1 MQNPLFESLLKK
13 VQTYENPGITE
24 QESGTP
30 PKGTIFSDF
39 VKSLAQIGT
48 KLVDQYIAA
57 VKSYPDTK
65 IKKEYEKGLPDKL
78 AAILASVDKTKTV
91 GIQVDSLFKA
101 VRAEATAFFKLGE
114 GDTEVVKF
122 LKPWR
127 ESFRSGFNAYQQA
140 VNSAMEYVK
149 KQEAA
154 GSAKMT
160 DAEYEMISKAVSASI
175 DGYNKSTQVESTLK
189 DDWGSNEGHSY
200 REVSNS
206 VNESTPAIDQLISNK
221 ICVDFNTYNKIINEA
236 KEDRVARRAAK
247 AATIE
252 GENLGAQIDGVLSV
266 IGSRLSDPTKAKF
279 KSLAMKDQFM
289 SIATNLSQVQTELA
303 VDDKELKNVNFGEI
317 NKQISNLKTLFDD
330 KKKSFE
336 STYAEEEKNTRSFK
350 TLEVATPEVTKFLS
364 DGDIQFGQLSIL
376 AQKAANLAAEEAKK
390 PQAATGG
397 TGSTGATGAT
407 GATGSIG
414 AKVESAAVK
423 KAEVPKGKRNDEVK
437 KFQEGV
443 IAKYAKDKRISATD
457 PYKKLKQSL
466 DSGQG
471 GYFGPRTDSM
481 VKMLKAGF
489 KLSDTSSDIT
499 KELLDKINAQ
509 PIKESKIFEQDFDY
523 DAAEKFASGSS
534 SSTGGEKK
542 ESPAKKAAETGAK
555 NDIPAAKEE
564 NVMQDKEI
572 KTPIDA
578 SKIEKATKELLL
590 AMTGAYEDED
600 RVYDVFQKSITT
612 KDEFEALRQ
621 SWNSMKILPMD
632 LEKAESAWKNYT
644 VAQLAERNKG
654 RTKLVTLQLLF
665 KNSFNNDEINRLNSY
680 LPDGVKK
687 I

>member
-13 VQTYENPGITE
+13 VQTYQNPGITE

-39 VKSLAQIGT
+39 IKSLAQIGT

-397 TGSTGATGAT
+397 TGGTGATGAT
-407 GATGSIG
+407 GDTGSTIKISNPVKYADG
-414 AKVESAAVK
+414 NRGKVNDDVK
-423 KAEVPKGKRNDEVK
+423 KA
-437 KFQEGV
+437 QQL
-443 IAKYAKDKRISATD
+443 IMDKLG
-457 PYKKLKQSL
+457 KKLADD
-466 DSGQG
+466 DSYKRFSKYGADGKFGQNTRNIIVG
-471 GYFGPRTDSM
+471 
-481 VKMLKAGF
+481 VKAG
-489 KLSDTSSDIT
+489 LGMSDTSSDVT
-499 KELLDKINAQ
+499 QEFFDKLSVV
-509 PIKESKIFEQDFDY
+509 KESVSFIGEDFNLESYKKSVQKAPTVVQKKSSDKGE
-523 DAAEKFASGSS
+523 AEPGS
-534 SSTGGEKK
+534 
-542 ESPAKKAAETGAK
+542 K

-564 NVMQDKEI
+564 NVMKDKEI

-578 SKIEKATKELLL
+578 KKIEKATKDLLL

-600 RVYDVFQKSITT
+600 RVYDVFQKDITT

-621 SWNSMKILPMD
+621 SWNSMKILPED
-632 LEKAESAWKNYT
+632 LQKAESVWKGYT
-644 VAQLAERNKG
+644 VAQLVERNKG
-654 RTKLVTLQLLF
+654 RKKLVTLQLLF

>member
-1 MQNPLFESLLKK
+1 MQNPLFESLIRK
-13 VQTYENPGITE
+13 VQTYENPQMSE
-24 QESGTP
+24 QTTP
-30 PKGTIFSDF
+30 PKGTVFSDF

-57 VKSYPDTK
+57 IKSYPDTK

-101 VRAEATAFFKLGE
+101 VKAEATAFFKLGE

-127 ESFRSGFNAYQQA
+127 ESFRAGFNAYQQA

-149 KQEAA
+149 KQEDANT
-154 GSAKMT
+154 AKMS

-189 DDWGSNEGHSY
+189 DDWGSNESY
-200 REVSNS
+200 SYKRVSMEM
-206 VNESTPAIDQLISNK
+206 NESSPVLDQLISNK

-247 AATIE
+247 ASRIN
-252 GENLGAQIDGVLSV
+252 GENLGAQIDAVLSV
-266 IGSRLSDPTKAKF
+266 IGSRLSDPAKAKF

-289 SIATNLSQVQTELA
+289 SIATNLSQIQTELA
-303 VDDKELKNVNFGEI
+303 IDDKELKDVNFGEI
-317 NKQISNLKTLFDD
+317 DKQISNLETLFAD
-330 KKKSFE
+330 KKKAFDE
-336 STYAEEEKNTRSFK
+336 AYAGEEKNSRSFK

-364 DGDIQFGQLSIL
+364 DGDTQFGQLSIL
-376 AQKAANLAAEEAKK
+376 AQKAANMAAEEAKK
-390 PQAATGG
+390 PKPATGG
-397 TGSTGATGAT
+397 TGGTGATGAT
-407 GATGSIG
+407 GATGSTG
-414 AKVESAAVK
+414 TKVTAAEVK
-423 KAEVPKGKRNDEVK
+423 KSDVPKGKKSDEVK
-437 KFQEGV
+437 KFQEEV
-443 IAKYAKDKRISATD
+443 VAKYSKDKRISAT
-457 PYKKLKQSL
+457 PVYKDLKQSL

-471 GYFGPRTDSM
+471 GYFGPRTDAM

-489 KLSDTSSDIT
+489 KLSDTSADIT
-499 KELLDKINAQ
+499 KELLDKINSQ
-509 PIKESKIFEQDFDY
+509 IVKESRIFEQDFDY
-523 DAAEKFASGSS
+523 DAAEKFSSGSG
-534 SSTGGEKK
+534 STGGEKK
-542 ESPAKKAAETGAK
+542 KSSGKKAAEPGAK

-600 RVYDVFQKSITT
+600 RVYDVFQKDITT

-632 LEKAESAWKNYT
+632 LEKSESVWKNYT

>member
-1 MQNPLFESLLKK
+1 M
-13 VQTYENPGITE
+13 
-24 QESGTP
+24 
-30 PKGTIFSDF
+30 
-39 VKSLAQIGT
+39 
-48 KLVDQYIAA
+48 
-57 VKSYPDTK
+57 
-65 IKKEYEKGLPDKL
+65 
-78 AAILASVDKTKTV
+78 
-91 GIQVDSLFKA
+91 
-101 VRAEATAFFKLGE
+101 
-114 GDTEVVKF
+114 
-122 LKPWR
+122 
-127 ESFRSGFNAYQQA
+127 
-140 VNSAMEYVK
+140 
-149 KQEAA
+149 
-154 GSAKMT
+154 
-160 DAEYEMISKAVSASI
+160 
-175 DGYNKSTQVESTLK
+175 
-189 DDWGSNEGHSY
+189 
-200 REVSNS
+200 
-206 VNESTPAIDQLISNK
+206 
-221 ICVDFNTYNKIINEA
+221 DFNTYNKIINEA

-509 PIKESKIFEQDFDY
+509 AIKESRLLEQDFDY

-542 ESPAKKAAETGAK
+542 ESPGKKAAEPGAK

-621 SWNSMKILPMD
+621 SWNSMKILPED
-632 LEKAESAWKNYT
+632 LQKAESVWKSYT

-654 RTKLVTLQLLF
+654 RKKLVTLQLLF

>member
-1 MQNPLFESLLKK
+1 MQNPLFESLIRK
-13 VQTYENPGITE
+13 VQTYENPQMSE
-24 QESGTP
+24 QTTP
-30 PKGTIFSDF
+30 PKGTVFSDF

-57 VKSYPDTK
+57 IKSYPDTK

-101 VRAEATAFFKLGE
+101 VKAEATAFFKLGE

-127 ESFRSGFNAYQQA
+127 ESFRAGFNAYQQA

-149 KQEAA
+149 KQEDANT
-154 GSAKMT
+154 AKMS

-189 DDWGSNEGHSY
+189 DDWGSNESY
-200 REVSNS
+200 SYKRVSMEM
-206 VNESTPAIDQLISNK
+206 NESSPVLDQLISNK

-247 AATIE
+247 ASRIN
-252 GENLGAQIDGVLSV
+252 GENLGAQIDAVLSV
-266 IGSRLSDPTKAKF
+266 IGSRLSDPAKAKF

-289 SIATNLSQVQTELA
+289 SIATNLSQIQTELA
-303 VDDKELKNVNFGEI
+303 IDDKELKDVNFGEI
-317 NKQISNLKTLFDD
+317 DKQISNLETLFAD
-330 KKKSFE
+330 KKKAFDE
-336 STYAEEEKNTRSFK
+336 AYAGEEKNSRSFK

-364 DGDIQFGQLSIL
+364 DGDVQFGQLSIL
-376 AQKAANLAAEEAKK
+376 AQKAANMAAEEAKK
-390 PQAATGG
+390 PKPATGG
-397 TGSTGATGAT
+397 TGGTGATGAT
-407 GATGSIG
+407 GATGSTG
-414 AKVESAAVK
+414 TKVTAAEVK
-423 KAEVPKGKRNDEVK
+423 KSDVPKGKKSDEVK
-437 KFQEGV
+437 KFQEEV
-443 IAKYAKDKRISATD
+443 VAKYSKDKRISAT
-457 PYKKLKQSL
+457 PVYKDLKQSL

-471 GYFGPRTDSM
+471 GYFGPRTDAM

-489 KLSDTSSDIT
+489 KLSDTSADIT
-499 KELLDKINAQ
+499 KELLDKINSQ
-509 PIKESKIFEQDFDY
+509 IVKESRIFEQDFDY
-523 DAAEKFASGSS
+523 DAAEKFSSGSG
-534 SSTGGEKK
+534 STGGEKK
-542 ESPAKKAAETGAK
+542 KSSGKKAAEPGAK

-600 RVYDVFQKSITT
+600 RVYDVFQKDITT

-632 LEKAESAWKNYT
+632 LEKSESVWKNYT

>member
-1 MQNPLFESLLKK
+1 MQNPLFESLIRK
-13 VQTYENPGITE
+13 VQTYENPQMSE
-24 QESGTP
+24 QTTP
-30 PKGTIFSDF
+30 PKGTVFSDF

-57 VKSYPDTK
+57 IKSYPDTK

-101 VRAEATAFFKLGE
+101 VKAEATSFFKLGE

-127 ESFRSGFNAYQQA
+127 ESFRAGFNAYQQA

-149 KQEAA
+149 KQEDANT
-154 GSAKMT
+154 AKMS

-175 DGYNKSTQVESTLK
+175 DGYNKSTQVGSTLK
-189 DDWGSNEGHSY
+189 DDWGSNESY
-200 REVSNS
+200 SYKRVSMEM
-206 VNESTPAIDQLISNK
+206 NESSPVLDQLISNK

-247 AATIE
+247 ASRIN
-252 GENLGAQIDGVLSV
+252 GENLGAQIDAVLSV
-266 IGSRLSDPTKAKF
+266 IGSRLSDPAKAKF

-289 SIATNLSQVQTELA
+289 SIATNLSQIQTELA
-303 VDDKELKNVNFGEI
+303 IDDKELKDVNFGEI
-317 NKQISNLKTLFDD
+317 DKQISNLETLFAD
-330 KKKSFE
+330 KKKAFDE
-336 STYAEEEKNTRSFK
+336 AYAGEEKNSRSFK

-364 DGDIQFGQLSIL
+364 DGDTQFGQLSIL
-376 AQKAANLAAEEAKK
+376 AQKAANMAAEEAKK
-390 PQAATGG
+390 PKPATGG
-397 TGSTGATGAT
+397 TGGTGATGAT
-407 GATGSIG
+407 GATGSTG
-414 AKVESAAVK
+414 TKVTAAEVK
-423 KAEVPKGKRNDEVK
+423 KSDVPKGKKSDEVK
-437 KFQEGV
+437 KFQEEV
-443 IAKYAKDKRISATD
+443 VAKYSKDKRISAT
-457 PYKKLKQSL
+457 PVYKDLKQSL

-471 GYFGPRTDSM
+471 GYFGPRTDAM

-489 KLSDTSSDIT
+489 KLSDTSADIT
-499 KELLDKINAQ
+499 KELLDKINSQ
-509 PIKESKIFEQDFDY
+509 IVKESRIFEQDFDY
-523 DAAEKFASGSS
+523 DAAEKFSSGSG
-534 SSTGGEKK
+534 STGGEKK
-542 ESPAKKAAETGAK
+542 KSSGKKAAEPGAK

-600 RVYDVFQKSITT
+600 RVYDVFQKDITT

-621 SWNSMKILPMD
+621 SWNSMKILPTD
-632 LEKAESAWKNYT
+632 LEKSESVWKNYT

>member
-13 VQTYENPGITE
+13 VQTYQNPGITE

-160 DAEYEMISKAVSASI
+160 DAEYEMISKAVSSSI

-200 REVSNS
+200 KEVSNS

-397 TGSTGATGAT
+397 TGGTGATGAT
-407 GATGSIG
+407 GDTGSTIKISNPVKYADG
-414 AKVESAAVK
+414 NRGKVNDDVK
-423 KAEVPKGKRNDEVK
+423 KA
-437 KFQEGV
+437 QQL
-443 IAKYAKDKRISATD
+443 IIDKLG
-457 PYKKLKQSL
+457 KKLADD
-466 DSGQG
+466 DSYKRFSKYGADGKFGQNTRNIIVG
-471 GYFGPRTDSM
+471 
-481 VKMLKAGF
+481 VKAG
-489 KLSDTSSDIT
+489 LGMGDTSSDVT
-499 KELLDKINAQ
+499 QEFFDKLSVV
-509 PIKESKIFEQDFDY
+509 KESVSFIREDFNLETY
-523 DAAEKFASGSS
+523 
-534 SSTGGEKK
+534 
-542 ESPAKKAAETGAK
+542 KKAVQKAPTVVQKKSSGKGEAEPGAK

-564 NVMQDKEI
+564 NVMKDKEI

-578 SKIEKATKELLL
+578 KKIEKATKDLLL

-600 RVYDVFQKSITT
+600 RVYDVFQKDITT

-621 SWNSMKILPMD
+621 SWNSMKILPED
-632 LEKAESAWKNYT
+632 LQKAESVWKGYT
-644 VAQLAERNKG
+644 VAQLVERNKG
-654 RTKLVTLQLLF
+654 RKKLVTLQLLF